1 MSCFPT
7 GQVGSGF
14 FQRWVRRILALSL
27 MTVALGLGRAATNA
41 VVVVLGDSLAAG
53 YGVDPAEAFPALIQ
67 KKAES
72 AGLPVTVVNA
82 GVSGDTTAGG
92 VRRLDWLLKRPVD
105 LLLIELGGN
114 DGLRGTPV
122 ASTRTNLV
130 TMIRKAREKYPSI
143 RVVLAGMQMPPSM
156 GQDYAAEFRDLFE
169 SVARSEKTALI
180 PFLLEGVGGIESLN
194 QADQIHP
201 NRQGHQKVAENVWR
215 VLEPL
220 LKPGR

>member
-1 MSCFPT
+1 M
-7 GQVGSGF
+7 
-14 FQRWVRRILALSL
+14 LALSL
-27 MTVALGLGRAATNA
+27 MVLALWTARAATNT
-41 VVVVLGDSLAAG
+41 VVVILGDSLAAG
-53 YGVDPAEAFPALIQ
+53 YGVDPTEAFPALVQ
-67 KKAES
+67 KKADS
-72 AGLPVTVVNA
+72 AGLAVTVVNA

-105 LLLIELGGN
+105 ILVIELGGN

-122 ASTRTNLV
+122 ASTRTNLM
-130 TMIRKAREKYPSI
+130 TMVRKARERYPAVQ
-143 RVVLAGMQMPPSM
+143 VVLAGMQMPPSM

-169 SVARSEKTALI
+169 SVARAEKTALI

-201 NRQGHQKVAENVWR
+201 NPQGHLKVAENVWK

>member
-1 MSCFPT
+1 MSRFSKGYGVPW
-7 GQVGSGF
+7 SAP
-14 FQRWVRRILALSL
+14 WAVRRTLALLL
-27 MTVALGLGRAATNA
+27 MVLTLSSGRAATNK
-41 VVVVLGDSLAAG
+41 VVVFLGDSLAAG
-53 YGVDPAEAFPALIQ
+53 YGVDPTEAFPALVQ
-67 KKAES
+67 KKADS
-72 AGLPVTVVNA
+72 AGLAVTVVNA

-105 LLLIELGGN
+105 ILVIELGGN

-122 ASTRTNLV
+122 VSTRTNLV
-130 TMIRKAREKYPSI
+130 TMIRKARERYPAVQ
-143 RVVLAGMQMPPSM
+143 VVVAGMQMPPSM

-169 SVARSEKTALI
+169 SVARTEKTGLI

-201 NRQGHQKVAENVWR
+201 NPQGHQKVAENVWK

-220 LKPGR
+220 LRAGR

>member
-1 MSCFPT
+1 MSHFSMGYGVP
-7 GQVGSGF
+7 GVDP
-14 FQRWVRRILALSL
+14 RVVRRGLALLL
-27 MTVALGLGRAATNA
+27 MVLTLCTARAATPT
-41 VVVVLGDSLAAG
+41 VVVILGDSLAAG
-53 YGVDPAEAFPALIQ
+53 YGVDPTEAFPALVQ

-72 AGLPVTVVNA
+72 AGLAVSVVNA

-105 LLLIELGGN
+105 ILVIELGGN

-143 RVVLAGMQMPPSM
+143 QVVLAGMQMPPSM
-156 GQDYAAEFRDLFE
+156 GQDYAAEFGHLFE
-169 SVARSEKTALI
+169 SVARTEKTALI

-201 NRQGHQKVAENVWR
+201 NPQGHQKVAENVWK

-220 LKPGR
+220 LRAGR